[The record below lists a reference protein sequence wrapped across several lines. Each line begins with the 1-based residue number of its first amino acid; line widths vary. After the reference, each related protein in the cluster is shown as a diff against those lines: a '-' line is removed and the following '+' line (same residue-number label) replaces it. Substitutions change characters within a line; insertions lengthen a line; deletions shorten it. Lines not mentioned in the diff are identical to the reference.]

1 MARRDYYAV
10 LGVAKNASS
19 EDIKR
24 AFRGLAMKFHPDRN
38 PGDVDAERRFREC
51 AEAWEVLG
59 DSEQRSR
66 YDRLG
71 PLYTHTGRPPSP
83 DELNDILRDTLNGLF
98 RRRRPGGAG
107 EDLKYTLTITLE
119 EAATGVERT
128 LDIPRTVRCKKCD
141 GTGDHPEDRVPCA
154 TCSGSG
160 KSPTRR
166 LLRTDCAT
174 CDGRGYVPARK
185 CDRCS
190 GEGRHP
196 LDDKLRVKVPPGV
209 ATGQKLK
216 LRQKGHE
223 PAAFAGTIPGPAG
236 DLYVMVNVDDHALFR
251 RRGAD
256 LLCEIP
262 VTFPEVALGADIAV
276 PTLAGSTT
284 IRIPSGTPS
293 GKTFRLPGRGLPAI
307 DGGVKGDLHVRV
319 VVEVPA
325 TLTSDQR
332 AAVTALGER
341 LGQDA
346 HPARRAWE
354 QTIRS
359 RR

>member
-10 LGVAKNASS
+10 LGVGRNASS

-24 AFRGLAMKFHPDRN
+24 AFRAQALKYHPDRN
-38 PGDVDAERRFREC
+38 PGDADAERRFREA

-59 DSEQRSR
+59 DAEQRSR

-71 PLYTHTGRPPSP
+71 PLFTPSGRPPNP
-83 DELNDILRDTLNGLF
+83 DELNDILRDALNGLF
-98 RRRRPGGAG
+98 RRRRPGGPG
-107 EDLKYTLTITLE
+107 EDLRFTLTITLE
-119 EAATGVERT
+119 EAAVGAERT
-128 LDIPRTVRCKKCD
+128 LDVPRTVRCKKCD
-141 GTGDHPEDRVPCA
+141 GTGDHPEGRTPCA
-154 TCSGSG
+154 TCAGSG

-166 LLRTDCAT
+166 LLRTECAT
-174 CDGRGYVPARK
+174 CDGRGYVPSRK
-185 CDRCS
+185 CDRCG

-196 LDDKLRVKVPPGV
+196 LEEKLKVKVPPGV

-216 LRQKGHE
+216 LKSKGHE
-223 PAAFAGTIPGPAG
+223 PPAFAGTAPGPAG
-236 DLYVMVNVDDHALFR
+236 DLYVVVNVDDHAIFR

-256 LLCEIP
+256 LLCEVP

-276 PTLAGSTT
+276 PTLSGSTT

-293 GKTFRLPGRGLPAI
+293 GKTFRLPGRGLPAVE
-307 DGGVKGDLHVRV
+307 GSGKGDLHVRV
-319 VVEVPA
+319 VVEVPTA
-325 TLTSDQR
+325 LTPDQR
-332 AAVTALGER
+332 AAVLALGER

-346 HPARRAWE
+346 HPARRAWDE
-354 QTIRS
+354 ALRS